1 MAIDGDIY
9 IYSLSTMRVCLFNG
23 RIRIPLKMSSLLEII
38 HHHQPS
44 SICQNLGQQ
53 ISTAL
58 YDGIPVQTLGRRMP
72 RSAVH
77 VGTSPVVG
85 LTSHDLA

>member
-1 MAIDGDIY
+1 MFVQWENPNPSQNEFTFGNH
-9 IYSLSTMRVCLFNG
+9 S
-23 RIRIPLKMSSLLEII
+23 
-38 HHHQPS
+38 PS
-44 SICQNLGQQ
+44 STIINLPKLIFRTPNLGQQ
-53 ISTAL
+53 ISTVL